1 MVVHLRITHPT
12 PYIVICSSKYDK
24 SRKATCETIE
34 GLVQRG
40 VIPIINENDAITCEP
55 ADGDGSITIDVND
68 NDTVSAVLARE
79 LQCDALLMLSNGA
92 CV

>member
-1 MVVHLRITHPT
+1 M
-12 PYIVICSSKYDK
+12 
-24 SRKATCETIE
+24 
-34 GLVQRG
+34 QRG
-40 VIPIINENDAITCEP
+40 VIPIINENDVITCKP
-55 ADGDGSITIDVND
+55 PVGDGSITIDVND